1 MAENNPNRVRLRRQA
16 DNRANRIHAA
26 RSRVWG
32 FVSKRRS
39 PQRLRHDRRMMTSF
53 LGLPQSTCATTAAA
67 IACRFELADTRIHH
81 RRTAGKDCQIDA
93 WRRWSSYSS
102 TAGLCDQGEGS
113 WPFALTRPGHPVAEG
128 ANLPTRA
135 SLGIRRAPSSWE
147 RRHPCRR
154 QMAPSVRFILS
165 FDLDAT
171 TFALPRI

>member
-102 TAGLCDQGEGS
+102 TAGLCDQGEGFLAFRPDAS
-113 WPFALTRPGHPVAEG
+113 GSSRGGRCKPSDPSVTRHSESAVLLG
-128 ANLPTRA
+128 APA
-135 SLGIRRAPSSWE
+135 SLPASDGPFSSV
-147 RRHPCRR
+147 H
-154 QMAPSVRFILS
+154 S
-165 FDLDAT
+165 F
-171 TFALPRI
+171 F